1 MQSNNLTPHFPR
13 ISLIQR
19 MRLEAL
25 KDTFLLF
32 FLFPLFCLLIG
43 YALGER
49 SGLIAGSLF
58 AMLVMGCVYFFP
70 ELYITKLFPST
81 PLEGAD
87 PWGLGDKIKK
97 LSSKANIKKPSLY
110 ILEVATPTSFS
121 ISRNSKISQ
130 IYISRGAID
139 TFSQRE
145 ILAILSHEF
154 ARISLQKTLSFNIAG
169 FGLFMLYSLSSGMDA
184 FLNHIFFF
192 YRIFQKE
199 HKISIIQKLI
209 TPLSRTLLKSFVNP
223 STFYKSDLLA
233 SRLTNEPETLAHV
246 LWKLK
251 SYSFK
256 KQLPILPQ
264 AAHYF
269 IIHPN
274 MQSTWSF
281 HQPTVESRIQNL
293 MGEFPI

>member
-1 MQSNNLTPHFPR
+1 MQSNNLTPYFPP
-13 ISLIQR
+13 ITLIQH
-19 MRLEAL
+19 MRFETV

-32 FLFPLFCLLIG
+32 FLFPFFCLLIG
-43 YALGER
+43 YVLGER
-49 SGLIAGSLF
+49 PGLIAGSLF
-58 AMLVMGCVYFFP
+58 AMLVMGCIYFFP

-81 PLEGAD
+81 PLEGID
-87 PWGLGDKIKK
+87 PWGLNNKIKK
-97 LSSKANIKKPSLY
+97 LSSKANIQKPSLY
-110 ILEVATPTSFS
+110 ILEVETPTSFS
-121 ISRNSKISQ
+121 ISRNSKK
-130 IYISRGAID
+130 IYISRGVLD
-139 TFSQRE
+139 SFSQRE
-145 ILAILSHEF
+145 IFAILSHEF
-154 ARISLQKTLSFNIAG
+154 ARISLQKTLSLNIAG
-169 FGLFMLYSLSSGMDA
+169 FGLFMLYSLSSGLDTL
-184 FLNHIFFF
+184 LNHIFFF
-192 YRIFQKE
+192 YRVFQKG
-199 HKISIIQKLI
+199 HKISIIRKLI

-233 SRLTNEPETLAHV
+233 SRLTNEPEVLAHV

-293 MGEFPI
+293 VGEFPI